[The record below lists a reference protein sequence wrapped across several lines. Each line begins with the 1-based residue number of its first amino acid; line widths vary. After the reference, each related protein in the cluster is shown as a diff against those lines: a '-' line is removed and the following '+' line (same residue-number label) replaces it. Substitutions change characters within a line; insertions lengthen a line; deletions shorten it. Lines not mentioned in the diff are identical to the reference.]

1 MSKRVQITSEIQ
13 SRIRAALGDPEA
25 DTSQFVVY
33 EAKLISTEQLKN
45 RRGGLFKNAKMTA
58 GVLSEMSDFL
68 AKEGT
73 VPLQIMHNTE
83 VLPIG
88 KLFYAKTQL
97 MGNGETELRGQF
109 FLPSHKTDI
118 IADLDS
124 GVIDEV
130 SINILTKHLYCSECT
145 FDYLGEEA
153 TFENRYELT
162 CNNGHTIGVDGVHVR
177 GVGLDTWTEL
187 SLVGKGAAT
196 KAKILPRIKQTL
208 GADKV
213 ERLAAKGMSFEAI
226 LFTSSSKMED
236 DTLETNKGDPEMDM
250 KDFVAELKATTSELA
265 EKTVKLTQAT
275 TQIEE
280 LKEQL
285 TALKAEIE
293 THQKEVAQLKE
304 AQTTDQTELNA
315 ELTAAK
321 AELQKA
327 AEMLAPHIKAALV
340 ASGVDEKEVP
350 TELTAQIKMIEDK
363 GLKLHQMITP
373 GAKSV
378 TNVELSDTQDLRKN
392 SFKLTTK

>member
-33 EAKLISTEQLKN
+33 EAKLISTEPLKN
-45 RRGGLFKNAKMTA
+45 RRGGLFKDAKMTA

-321 AELQKA
+321 ADLQKA
-327 AEMLAPHIKAALV
+327 AEMLAPHTKAALV

-378 TNVELSDTQDLRKN
+378 TTAELSDTQDLRKN